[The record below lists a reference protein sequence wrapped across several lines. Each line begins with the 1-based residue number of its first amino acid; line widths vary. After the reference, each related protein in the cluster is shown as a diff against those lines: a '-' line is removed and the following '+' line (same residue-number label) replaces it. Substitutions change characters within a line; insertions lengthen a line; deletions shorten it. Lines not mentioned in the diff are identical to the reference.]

1 MKLTREEAIQ
11 KHREL
16 WNWIADETERQQ
28 DFVSKEEYYYE
39 HPEITQP
46 LNLCFCCQ
54 YVDERSD
61 YNASDCVDERSDYN
75 ASNCL
80 ALCPIKWKSG
90 HCEWSGSEY
99 REWRNAED
107 WLEAAK
113 YARIIANLP
122 ERSDA

>member
-1 MKLTREEAIQ
+1 MKLTREEAIR

-39 HPEITQP
+39 PPEVTRP

-54 YVDERSD
+54 YVAERSN
-61 YNASDCVDERSDYN
+61 YNLSD
-75 ASNCL
+75 CL
-80 ALCPIKWKSG
+80 ALCPIKWKGG
-90 HCEWSGSEY
+90 HCERSGSEY
-99 REWRNAED
+99 REWRRAED

>member
-1 MKLTREEAIQ
+1 MKLTREEAIR

-39 HPEITQP
+39 HPEVTQP

-61 YNASDCVDERSDYN
+61 YNASDC
-75 ASNCL
+75 L

-90 HCEWSGSEY
+90 HCENFGTEY
-99 REWRNAED
+99 REWRHAED

>member
-16 WNWIADETERQQ
+16 WNWIADETERRQ

-39 HPEITQP
+39 HPESIRP
-46 LNLCFCCQ
+46 LSLCFCCQ
-54 YVDERSD
+54 YVAERSD
-61 YNASDCVDERSDYN
+61 YILSD
-75 ASNCL
+75 CL
-80 ALCPIKWKSG
+80 ALCPIKWETG
-90 HCEWSGSEY
+90 CCENSRGEY
-99 REWRNAED
+99 REWRRAED

>member
-1 MKLTREEAIQ
+1 MKLTKEEAIR

-16 WNWIADETERQQ
+16 WNWIADETERRQ

-39 HPEITQP
+39 HPEVTRP
-46 LNLCFCCQ
+46 LMLCFCCQ
-54 YVDERSD
+54 YVGERSD
-61 YNASDCVDERSDYN
+61 HIVSD
-75 ASNCL
+75 CL
-80 ALCPIKWKSG
+80 ALCPIKWKG
-90 HCEWSGSEY
+90 EHCECSGSEY
-99 REWRNAED
+99 HEWCSAED